1 MAPAKSRMSPS
12 DPTAKSRARIDR
24 RASPARAS
32 GSAPSITAK
41 LDAWRRRS
49 LAPRRTAKRAMPMD
63 SNELMLVGLLLLAA
77 LSVAAIVFLLIN
89 PYLSGE
95 HRTDKGSRG
104 VTANR
109 AKRIA
114 IKTQAEVASNRRR
127 RGAEPDHGR
136 ALLFARTQASL
147 RESRQ
152 AHRHRRHQSGG
163 DGIDPR
169 NAMAPRSARRC
180 A

>member
-1 MAPAKSRMSPS
+1 
-12 DPTAKSRARIDR
+12 
-24 RASPARAS
+24 
-32 GSAPSITAK
+32 
-41 LDAWRRRS
+41 
-49 LAPRRTAKRAMPMD
+49 MD

-95 HRTDKGSRG
+95 HRTDKRIQG
-104 VTANR
+104 VTENR

-136 ALLFARTQASL
+136 ALLFCKNAGKPSRISAS
-147 RESRQ
+147 
-152 AHRHRRHQSGG
+152 APHRRHQSGG

>member
-1 MAPAKSRMSPS
+1 
-12 DPTAKSRARIDR
+12 
-24 RASPARAS
+24 
-32 GSAPSITAK
+32 
-41 LDAWRRRS
+41 
-49 LAPRRTAKRAMPMD
+49 MD
-63 SNELMLVGLLLLAA
+63 SNELMLVGLWLLAA
-77 LSVAAIVFLLIN
+77 LSVAAIAFLLIN

-95 HRTDKGSRG
+95 HRTDKRIQG
-104 VTANR
+104 VTENR

-152 AHRHRRHQSGG
+152 AHRIAAINAVATVLIRGTLWHPGRPGAAR
-163 DGIDPR
+163 DGVGEP
-169 NAMAPRSARRC
+169 
-180 A
+180 